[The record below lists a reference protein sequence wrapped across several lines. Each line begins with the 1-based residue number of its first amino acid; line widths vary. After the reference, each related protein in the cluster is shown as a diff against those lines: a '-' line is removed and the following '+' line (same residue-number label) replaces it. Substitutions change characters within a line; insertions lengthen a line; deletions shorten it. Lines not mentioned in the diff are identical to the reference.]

1 MDQISTIILG
11 VSLMVIML
19 GMGLSLVVEDF
30 KRIFFQPKA
39 ILIGLCNQIL
49 ILPLIAFGL
58 AVLFSVK
65 PEIAVGLMILAA
77 CPGGPTSNL
86 ISHLAKA
93 DTALSVTLTAFSSFI
108 TILTIPFIINFSL
121 EYFLDQSTFIQ
132 LNKTETFLQILII
145 VIIPI
150 AVGMLIRNYKD
161 EFALKMAK
169 PVRIASAILLV
180 LVIIGILIKEKETI
194 FPSLKE
200 TGFIILILNLVVMVF
215 AYFSAKTFKIANRRA
230 LSIAIESGIQNG
242 TLGITVAVVLLK
254 NSAFAIVP
262 AVYSLIMFF
271 TGALVVFI
279 GLIQNKKSTS

>member
-11 VSLMVIML
+11 ISLMVIML

-30 KRIFFQPKA
+30 KRIFLQPKA

-49 ILPLIAFGL
+49 LLPFIAFGI
-58 AVLFSVK
+58 AILFDVK

-121 EYFLDQSTFIQ
+121 QYFLDQNTFIQ
-132 LNKTETFLQILII
+132 LNKLETFLQILMI

-150 AVGMLIRNYKD
+150 SIGMLIRNYK
-161 EFALKMAK
+161 EKFALKMAK

-180 LVIIGILIKEKETI
+180 VVIVGILVKEKETI

-200 TGFIILILNLVVMVF
+200 TGLVILVLNLLVMAV
-215 AYFSAKTFKIANRRA
+215 AYFSAKAFKIVNRRA

-242 TLGITVAVVLLK
+242 TLGITIAVVLLQ
-254 NSAFAIVP
+254 NSSYAIVP
-262 AVYSLIMFF
+262 AVYGLLMFF
-271 TGALVVFI
+271 TGAIVVFI
-279 GLIQNKKSTS
+279 GLKQHKSN

>member
-1 MDQISTIILG
+1 
-11 VSLMVIML
+11 MVVML

-30 KRIFFQPKA
+30 RRIFFQPKA
-39 ILIGLCNQIL
+39 IILGLCNQI
-49 ILPLIAFGL
+49 IFLPLLAFAL

-65 PEIAVGLMILAA
+65 AEIAIGLMILAA

-108 TILTIPFIINFSL
+108 TIISIPFIINFSL

-132 LNKTETFLQILII
+132 LNLTETFLQILMI

-150 AVGMLIRNYKD
+150 SIGMLIRKHK
-161 EFALKMAK
+161 EKFALKMGK
-169 PVRIASAILLV
+169 PVRVSSAILLV
-180 LVIIGILIKEKETI
+180 IVIVGILIKEKEII

-200 TGFIILILNLVVMVF
+200 TGLVILILNLLVMLLG
-215 AYFSAKTFKIANRRA
+215 YFSAKMFKISNKRA

-242 TLGITVAVVLLK
+242 TLGITIAVVLLK
-254 NSAFAIVP
+254 NTAFAIVP
-262 AVYSLIMFF
+262 AVYGIIMFL
-271 TGALVVFI
+271 TGAIIVLL
-279 GLIQNKKSTS
+279 GLRLNKNNLD